1 VPRLNCPES
10 LGAKTAPLRIR
21 NLGRH
26 PPDPNQSAGSR
37 CSSGNR
43 GLPGRY
49 CGETARGHQPLE
61 RRPVISRW
69 GHQRSRHKRGRLWRQ
84 ALRWRLDGGNC
95 CLTYIRTVR
104 CHGDGCPRSQGV
116 TETNIHTIA
125 VSLYDDSVGVNG
137 PYDATRDWIPDLI
150 AGHALRCR
158 ILEVRDGIVG
168 GAEDH
173 TVEAGVRQ
181 RDGGICLRH
190 RQFRPT
196 RAEEIPMRNDRCGD
210 DRGRQT
216 RLHRCGGRRLA
227 SPGWYMLRERP
238 LHLPNYV
245 SGKEYRQ
252 RGQHRVHDE

>member
-1 VPRLNCPES
+1 PETKKHDLVS
-10 LGAKTAPLRIR
+10 VKRQYVDT
-21 NLGRH
+21 
-26 PPDPNQSAGSR
+26 
-37 CSSGNR
+37 
-43 GLPGRY
+43 RY
-49 CGETARGHQPLE
+49 
-61 RRPVISRW
+61 
-69 GHQRSRHKRGRLWRQ
+69 
-84 ALRWRLDGGNC
+84 
-95 CLTYIRTVR
+95 
-104 CHGDGCPRSQGV
+104 
-116 TETNIHTIA
+116 
-125 VSLYDDSVGVNG
+125 
-137 PYDATRDWIPDLI
+137 WIPYLI
-150 AGHALRCR
+150 AGIAHSCLSF
-158 ILEVRDGIVG
+158 EVRDGIVG
-168 GAEDH
+168 SAEDH

-252 RGQHRVHDE
+252 RGRHRVHDE